1 MQGASE
7 SPPADETRVVV
18 LPGTAADGIAIGR
31 LLDACRLTCLVVPS
45 VQAVCAAVGKGAG
58 VLVIAE
64 EMLDADGADLIECI
78 GAQPV
83 WSDLP
88 VILLS
93 SSGSPE
99 SATLPAVA
107 PQLGN
112 VSVVERPV
120 GMSTLVSL
128 IRSSLRA
135 RGRQYQVREHLARQ
149 EDAQRAIREA
159 QQRFRLLVDNIKDYA
174 IFMIDPEGRVASWN
188 SGAEHT
194 LGYSSEEIL
203 GQPAARFFVPEGP
216 GDDMLARE
224 MQQARVAGRA
234 TSTGWRARKN
244 GERLYVEGV
253 LSAVRDDEGRLL
265 GYAKLMKDVTARRR
279 IEAEREQLL
288 QSERAARGEAERTSR
303 VKDEFL
309 ATLGHELRTPLNAIL
324 GWSQVLRRVGGGNA
338 ELAQGLMVIERNARA
353 QAQIIEDLLD
363 MSSIISGK
371 VRLDMR
377 TVDLPSVLEASV
389 NAVKPAA
396 EAKGIELELALDVT
410 THAVRADPN
419 RLQQV
424 FWNLL
429 TNAVKF
435 TPKGGRVSVTLERVN
450 AQMKVS
456 VADTGE
462 GIDAAFLPY
471 IFERFRQADASASR
485 RHGGLGLGL
494 SIVKQLIELHGGS
507 INASSDGNGAGSTF
521 TVELPALA
529 LDVDA
534 AARSASRHQ
543 PSRSMAEQ
551 SDAYARTADLGGV
564 RVLVVDDEPDA
575 RSLIERLLEDCDA
588 TVTTAAS
595 ASEALE
601 HVAREAPDVLLSD
614 IGMPAEDGYSLMRRI
629 RNLTGEASRV
639 PAIALTAY
647 ARSEDRDKALQA
659 GYQMHLAKPVE
670 PVKLIE
676 MVTSLVTRRRRYPP
690 NVRDGSPSS

>member
-1 MQGASE
+1 
-7 SPPADETRVVV
+7 
-18 LPGTAADGIAIGR
+18 L
-31 LLDACRLTCLVVPS
+31 
-45 VQAVCAAVGKGAG
+45 K
-58 VLVIAE
+58 
-64 EMLDADGADLIECI
+64 
-78 GAQPV
+78 
-83 WSDLP
+83 
-88 VILLS
+88 
-93 SSGSPE
+93 
-99 SATLPAVA
+99 
-107 PQLGN
+107 
-112 VSVVERPV
+112 
-120 GMSTLVSL
+120 
-128 IRSSLRA
+128 
-135 RGRQYQVREHLARQ
+135 
-149 EDAQRAIREA
+149 
-159 QQRFRLLVDNIKDYA
+159 
-174 IFMIDPEGRVASWN
+174 
-188 SGAEHT
+188 
-194 LGYSSEEIL
+194 
-203 GQPAARFFVPEGP
+203 
-216 GDDMLARE
+216 
-224 MQQARVAGRA
+224 
-234 TSTGWRARKN
+234 
-244 GERLYVEGV
+244 
-253 LSAVRDDEGRLL
+253 
-265 GYAKLMKDVTARRR
+265 
-279 IEAEREQLL
+279 
-288 QSERAARGEAERTSR
+288 
-303 VKDEFL
+303 
-309 ATLGHELRTPLNAIL
+309 
-324 GWSQVLRRVGGGNA
+324 
-338 ELAQGLMVIERNARA
+338 VIERNARA

-371 VRLDMR
+371 VRLEMR
-377 TVDLPSVLEASV
+377 AVDLPSVLEASV
-389 NAVKPAA
+389 NAVRPAA
-396 EAKGIELELALDVT
+396 EAKGIELALALDAT
-410 THAVRADPN
+410 THALRADPN

-450 AQMKVS
+450 AHMKVT
-456 VADTGE
+456 VADNGE

-494 SIVKQLIELHGGS
+494 SIVKQLVELHGGS

-521 TVELPALA
+521 TVELPAMA
-529 LDVDA
+529 LELDA
-534 AARSASRHQ
+534 AGLSAPRHQ
-543 PSRSMAEQ
+543 SSRSMAEQ

-676 MVTSLVTRRRRYPP
+676 MVASLVTRRRRYPP
-690 NVRDGSPSS
+690 NVRERGSPSS